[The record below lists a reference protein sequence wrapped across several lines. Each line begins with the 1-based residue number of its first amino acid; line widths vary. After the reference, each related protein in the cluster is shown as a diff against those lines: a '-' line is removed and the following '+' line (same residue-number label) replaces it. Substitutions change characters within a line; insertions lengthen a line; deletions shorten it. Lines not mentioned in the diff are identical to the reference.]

1 MSEDETITKLVHAVQ
16 RKWCVLVPGQ
26 PLVVQDIPAS
36 QFPLT
41 LAFSGDNQATL
52 QLIPDGTTAAIKSL
66 L

>member
-1 MSEDETITKLVHAVQ
+1 MSEDETITKLAHAVKQ
-16 RKWCVLVPGQ
+16 KWCVLVPGQ

-41 LAFSGDNQATL
+41 LAFSDGNQATL
-52 QLIPDGTTAAIKSL
+52 LPDGITAAIKSL